1 MNFGRIKNV
10 FIVDD
15 ENMSRT
21 MLNDY
26 LTSNTDHKITQFAT
40 GEDCLEQLSSKPD
53 VVILDFELSTIVRD
67 AKNGLQILEIIKK
80 HYPEIHVIML
90 SSQERYGIAMQTI
103 AKGAEQYVIKGE
115 EAFEKVTQMINDIK

>member
-10 FIVDD
+10 FLVDD
-15 ENMSRT
+15 DNMSRT

-26 LTSNTDHKITQFAT
+26 ITANTHHKTTQFAT
-40 GEDCLEQLSSKPD
+40 GEDCLEHLATNPD
-53 VVILDFELSTIVRD
+53 VVVLDFELNTIVRD

-80 HYPEIHVIML
+80 HYPNIHVIML
-90 SSQERYGIAMQTI
+90 SSQERYGLAMQTL

>member
-15 ENMSRT
+15 DVMSRT

-26 LTSNTDHKITQFAT
+26 LTSNTHHKISLFST
-40 GEDCLEQLSSKPD
+40 GEDCLAQLATIPD
-53 VVILDFELSTIVRD
+53 VVVLDFELNTLVHD

-80 HYPEIHVIML
+80 NYPEIHVIML
-90 SSQERYGIAMQTI
+90 SSQERYGIAMQTL

-115 EAFEKVTQMINDIK
+115 EAIEKVTQMINDIK